1 MAAIPKKVSDRLSK
15 EIGKYKR
22 VLKRAADRDINE
34 SDTVAIITDILSDV
48 FGFDKYSEVTSEYC
62 IKNTYCDLAVK
73 SKDKIKFLL
82 EAKAIGLNLREN
94 HLNQALSYG
103 AKEGIPWVVLTNGI
117 MWEVYRIDMGKKLD
131 AQPVCTFD
139 LLEISP
145 RKADDIEKLFI
156 LCKEGIQKDALTEFH
171 NKVQS
176 VNRFTIGA
184 IVLSEPV
191 VSVIRRELR
200 KITPG
205 LKVDVSEVEDILRS
219 EVMKREV
226 IEGDT
231 ASKAQSKVK
240 RAMNKAQ
247 KKT

>member
-1 MAAIPKKVSDRLSK
+1 VAAIPKKVTDRLSK
-15 EIGKYKR
+15 EITKYKR
-22 VLKRAADRDINE
+22 ILKKAADRDINE

-48 FGFDKYSEVTSEYC
+48 FGFDKYAEVTSEYC

-73 SKDKIKFLL
+73 VDDKIKYLL

-117 MWEVYRIDMGKKLD
+117 MWEIYRIEMGKKLD
-131 AQPVCTFD
+131 AQPICTFNM
-139 LLEISP
+139 LEVSP
-145 RKADDIEKLFI
+145 RKTEDLDKLFI
-156 LCKEGIQKDALTEFH
+156 LCKEGIQKDAIAEFH

-184 IVLSEPV
+184 LVLSEPV
-191 VSVIRRELR
+191 LTVVRKELR

-205 LKVDVSEVEDILRS
+205 LKVDVAEVEDILRT
-219 EVMKREV
+219 EVIKREV

-247 KKT
+247 KKS